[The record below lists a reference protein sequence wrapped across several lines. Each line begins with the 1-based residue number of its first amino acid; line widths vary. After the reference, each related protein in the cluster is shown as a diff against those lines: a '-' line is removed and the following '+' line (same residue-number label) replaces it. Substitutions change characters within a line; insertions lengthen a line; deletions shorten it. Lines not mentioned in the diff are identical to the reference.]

1 MLEEIGLSGFGLF
14 VIIFFVLAVVT
25 LFAGVKTVPQGYNFT
40 VERFGKFTRTL
51 DSGLHIILPY
61 IDKIGHKQSM
71 MERVLDI
78 DRQEV
83 ITKDNAMVAVDG
95 VLYFQVIN
103 AQDASYEVAR
113 LEYAIQNLGT
123 TNLRTVMG
131 SMDMD
136 ELLSKRDEINAKL
149 LNVIDAA
156 TNPWGVKVTRVE
168 IKDITPPRDL
178 VEAMSAQ
185 LKAERE
191 KRATILDAEGVKKA
205 AIETA
210 EGEKQ
215 AAILQAEGRLEAAR
229 KDAEARERLA
239 QAEAKATTD
248 VSKAIAEG
256 DINAINYFVATKYVE
271 SLKEIGA
278 STNSKTVFLPLEAT
292 GVIGAIG
299 GVTDLIKG
307 VKTS

>member
-1 MLEEIGLSGFGLF
+1 MLAELGFSGFGLF
-14 VIIFFVLAVVT
+14 VIAFVVLAAVT
-25 LFAGVKTVPQGYNFT
+25 IFAGVKTVPQGYNFT

-51 DSGLHIILPY
+51 EAGLHIILPY
-61 IDKIGHKQSM
+61 VDKIGYKQSM

-103 AQDASYEVAR
+103 AKDASYEVAR

-168 IKDITPPRDL
+168 IKDIKPPEDL
-178 VEAMSAQ
+178 VKSMSAQ

-191 KRATILDAEGVKKA
+191 KRATILDAEGVKQA

-215 AAILQAEGRLEAAR
+215 AAILQAEGRLVAAQ

-239 QAEAKATTD
+239 EAEAKATTD

-278 STNSKTVFLPLEAT
+278 SPNSKTVFLPLDAM

-299 GVTDLIKG
+299 GVTDLVKG
-307 VKTS
+307 VKST

>member
-1 MLEEIGLSGFGLF
+1 MLAELGFSGFGLF
-14 VIIFFVLAVVT
+14 VIAFVILAAVT
-25 LFAGVKTVPQGYNFT
+25 IFAGVKTVPQGYNFT

-51 DSGLHIILPY
+51 EAGLHIILPY
-61 IDKIGHKQSM
+61 VDKIGYKQSM

-103 AQDASYEVAR
+103 AKDASYEVAR

-168 IKDITPPRDL
+168 IKDIKPPEDL
-178 VEAMSAQ
+178 VRSMSAQ

-191 KRATILDAEGVKKA
+191 KRATILDAEGVKQA

-215 AAILQAEGRLEAAR
+215 AAILQAEGRLVAAQ

-239 QAEAKATTD
+239 EAEAKATTD
-248 VSKAIAEG
+248 VSKAISEG

-278 STNSKTVFLPLEAT
+278 SPNSKTVFLPLDAM

-299 GVTDLIKG
+299 GVADLVKG
-307 VKTS
+307 VKST